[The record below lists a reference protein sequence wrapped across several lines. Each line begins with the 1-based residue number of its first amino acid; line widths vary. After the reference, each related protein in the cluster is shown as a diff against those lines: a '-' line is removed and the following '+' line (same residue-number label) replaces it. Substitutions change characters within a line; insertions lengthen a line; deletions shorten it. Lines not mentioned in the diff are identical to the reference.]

1 MSKIANDKTFAKTM
15 AGIKGP
21 VLMDVWA
28 SWCGPCQELAPVLR
42 EVMPEYKTRLTL
54 LKVNIDRS
62 PKVASRF
69 RVSSIPTLVLIH
81 GGQPISRK
89 VGALEPDELRGWLE
103 RALKKIAKPGPR
115 NRSVGTASRGRAA
128 TGARSRLPVAR

>member
-42 EVMPEYKTRLTL
+42 EVKCE
-54 LKVNIDRS
+54 
-62 PKVASRF
+62 
-69 RVSSIPTLVLIH
+69 
-81 GGQPISRK
+81 
-89 VGALEPDELRGWLE
+89 
-103 RALKKIAKPGPR
+103 
-115 NRSVGTASRGRAA
+115 
-128 TGARSRLPVAR
+128 